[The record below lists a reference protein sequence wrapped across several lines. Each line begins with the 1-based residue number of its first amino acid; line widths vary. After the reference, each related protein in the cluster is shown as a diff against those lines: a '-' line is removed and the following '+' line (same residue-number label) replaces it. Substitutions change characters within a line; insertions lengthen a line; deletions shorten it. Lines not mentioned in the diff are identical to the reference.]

1 MTAHL
6 SFDADEFL
14 CGLTTLFD
22 ETDSATRQCIAGV
35 LLKDIGGVRG
45 TAADEL
51 RASLLPVQMF
61 GDSPDATAIN
71 QSFLALATQTQAIAA
86 PLALKAA
93 TLKAKQSKGGG
104 SKRQCFPPAYSDRI
118 MELLRAYA
126 DSDLA
131 AFVKSIRAELTGIA
145 AKHAGSDK
153 TMAKLLH
160 QLQEGEKGKGGG
172 RYYSSRKQMA
182 LMIEAS
188 IGKEAALTIPHL
200 QALLSK

>member
-1 MTAHL
+1 MKANL

-14 CGLTTLFD
+14 SGLTALFD
-22 ETDSATRQCIAGV
+22 ETDSATRQCIAKV
-35 LLKDIGGVRG
+35 LLKDLGEMKGS
-45 TAADEL
+45 AADEL
-51 RASLLPVQMF
+51 RTALLPIQWF

-71 QSFLALATQTQAIAA
+71 QSFLALVTQTQAIAE
-86 PLALKAA
+86 PLAFKAA
-93 TLKAKQSKGGG
+93 KLKAKQSKAGG
-104 SKRQCFPPAYSDRI
+104 SRRLCFPPAYSDRI
-118 MELLRAYA
+118 MELLRAYG

-145 AKHAGSDK
+145 AEHADSDN
-153 TMAKLLH
+153 TMTKLAH
-160 QLQEGEKGKGGG
+160 QLREGEKGKGGG
-172 RYYSSRKQMA
+172 RFYRKRKDLA